1 MQCLKRS
8 PWCFRGSSH
17 QKKEV
22 GCEVV
27 VGRLYPLPLQNL
39 REKND
44 RRDGEMLWYD
54 EWATSTGTPLSF
66 LFSQRNCLVSFTNV
80 GRSTVHY
87 LYYSGTTLLLTTPFG
102 FVVATYNMRLTPS
115 SFPEKNAQSA
125 PFSFPEKNR
134 AGRATLSFGR

>member
-87 LYYSGTTLLLTTPFG
+87 LYYSGTTLLLTTPLDLSLQRTTCG
-102 FVVATYNMRLTPS
+102 SRRLR
-115 SFPEKNAQSA
+115 FLKKKNAQAA

-134 AGRATLSFGR
+134 AGRATL